1 MLKSNP
7 MATATRDIILRTL
20 RAKGKCSVK
29 DLAEAASVSPVS
41 VRHHLASLQA
51 QGLIAVEE
59 MRHGVG
65 RPRHMYS
72 LTEQALELFP
82 TRYLR
87 LANRLIEE
95 IKESMPEG
103 KVLELFAAMAE
114 NMAEAYAKELKGLP
128 LDQRMQ
134 RLTEMLT
141 DEGFDADFEEQE
153 DAWVIRELSCP
164 YLQVGLRHPEV
175 CHVDHIFIA
184 TALSL
189 PVERVS
195 CLLRGDAHCTYKVN
209 LMGLLESENPD
220 E

>member
-1 MLKSNP
+1 MLKSVA
-7 MATATRDIILRTL
+7 MVTATRDIILRTL
-20 RAKGKCSVK
+20 RTEGKCSVK

-103 KVLELFAAMAE
+103 KVLELFAAVAA

-128 LDQRMQ
+128 LEARMQ

-141 DEGFDADFEEQE
+141 DEGFDADYEEKE

-164 YLQVGLRHPEV
+164 YLQVGLQHPEV
-175 CHVDHIFIA
+175 CHVDHVFIA

-195 CLLRGDAHCTYKVN
+195 CLLRGDAHCAYKVN
-209 LMGLLESENPD
+209 LKGLFERETRD

>member
-1 MLKSNP
+1 MTNG
-7 MATATRDIILRTL
+7 TRDIILRTL
-20 RAKGKCSVK
+20 RAEGKCSVK

-41 VRHHLASLQA
+41 VRHHIAQLQA
-51 QGLIAVEE
+51 QGLISVEE

-87 LANRLIEE
+87 LTNRLIEG

-103 KVLELFAAMAE
+103 KVLELFAAVAA
-114 NMAEAYAKELKGLP
+114 NMADAYAQELKGLP
-128 LDQRMQ
+128 LKERMQ

-141 DEGFDADFEEQE
+141 EEGFDADFEEQE
-153 DAWVIRELSCP
+153 KAWVIRELSCP
-164 YLQVGLRHPEV
+164 YLQVGLQHPEV
-175 CHVDHIFIA
+175 CHVDHVFIA

-195 CLLRGDAHCTYKVN
+195 CLLKGDAHCTYKVN
-209 LMGLLESENPD
+209 LVGLLESETKH

>member
-1 MLKSNP
+1 MI
-7 MATATRDIILRTL
+7 TATRDTILRTM
-20 RAKGKCSVK
+20 RTEGKCSVK

-51 QGLIAVEE
+51 QGLISVEE

-87 LANRLIEE
+87 LTNRLIEE

-103 KVLELFAAMAE
+103 KVLELFAAVAAS
-114 NMAEAYAKELKGLP
+114 MAEAYAKELKGLP
-128 LDQRMQ
+128 LEARMH

-141 DEGFDADFEEQE
+141 DEGFDADFEAQE

-164 YLQVGLRHPEV
+164 YLQVGLQHPEV
-175 CHVDHIFIA
+175 CHVDHVFIA

-195 CLLRGDAHCTYKVN
+195 CLLKGDAHCMYKVN
-209 LMGLLESENPD
+209 LAGLLERETQD

>member
-1 MLKSNP
+1 

-20 RAKGKCSVK
+20 RTEGKCSVK

-103 KVLELFAAMAE
+103 KVLELFAAVAAT
-114 NMAEAYAKELKGLP
+114 MAEAYAKELQGLP

-141 DEGFDADFEEQE
+141 DEGFDADFEVQE
-153 DAWVIRELSCP
+153 HAWVIRELSCP
-164 YLQVGLRHPEV
+164 YLQVGLQHPEV
-175 CHVDHIFIA
+175 CHVDHVFIA
-184 TALSL
+184 TALSV

-209 LMGLLESENPD
+209 LTGLLEIETPD